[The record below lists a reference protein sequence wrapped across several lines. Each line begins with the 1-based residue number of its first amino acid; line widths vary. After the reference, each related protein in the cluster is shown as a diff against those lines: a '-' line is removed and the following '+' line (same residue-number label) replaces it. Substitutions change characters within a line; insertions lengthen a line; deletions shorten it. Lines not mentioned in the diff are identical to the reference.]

1 MKVSTDT
8 RVGVFFLVGLVI
20 LGVVTFQVEDLGGL
34 FAKKVIMKTRV
45 HHAAGLKEGDMVA
58 MAGLK
63 VGEVKEIHIRDN
75 MVEVTM
81 GLEDG
86 VPVRE
91 DSVVKIAW
99 GGLLGNRYIDMTL
112 GSPEK
117 PVLKPGAYV
126 PSVEA
131 LRLDEIF
138 MKVDKAAGN
147 IQETFAEN
155 ELGQNFRRLI
165 DNAARISEK
174 MVSGEGTIGKLIN
187 DPGLY
192 DNLKSTAAQIKS
204 GEGTLGKLIYSD
216 ELHKQAL
223 AVVADLKSA
232 SARMEKLLA
241 DNDGRI
247 ENIIKGLEAA
257 APEAKDAFTTIK
269 DLGKKIDAGEGIL
282 PALIND
288 KEMRKNLE
296 HALARLSS
304 SLDKI
309 DEFTTGLKEGKG
321 LAAKLVNDEE
331 FAKTFEAAGKDFQE
345 TARSLRAIAE
355 RIETGDNTVAR
366 LTRDSDLYEDVKKVL
381 ADTRETLRRVREQIP
396 VGTFTS
402 VLLSA
407 F

>member
-1 MKVSTDT
+1 MRVSTDT
-8 RVGVFFLVGLVI
+8 KVGMFFLVGLVI
-20 LGVVTFQVEDLGGL
+20 LGVVTFQVEDLSGL
-34 FAKKVIMKTRV
+34 FTQKVIMKTRV
-45 HHAAGLKEGDMVA
+45 HHASGLKVGDMVA

-63 VGEVKEIHIRDN
+63 VGEVKEIEIRDN

-86 VPVRE
+86 VTVRE

-117 PVLKPGAYV
+117 PALEPGAYV

-138 MKVDKAAGN
+138 KKVDQAAGN

-155 ELGQNFRRLI
+155 ELGQNFRKLI
-165 DNAARISEK
+165 DNATKISEK
-174 MVSGEGTIGKLIN
+174 IVSGEGTVGKLVN
-187 DPGLY
+187 D
-192 DNLKSTAAQIKS
+192 SV
-204 GEGTLGKLIYSD
+204 
-216 ELHKQAL
+216 LHDKAL
-223 AVVADLKSA
+223 AVVEDLKSA

-269 DLGKKIDAGEGIL
+269 ELGKKIDAGEGIL

-288 KEMRKNLE
+288 KEMRDNLKNS
-296 HALARLSS
+296 LARLSS

-321 LAAKLVNDEE
+321 LAAKLINDEE
-331 FAKTFEAAGKDFQE
+331 LAKTFASAGKDFQE
-345 TARSLRAIAE
+345 TAKSLRAIAE
-355 RIETGDNTVAR
+355 RIETGDSTVAR
-366 LTRDSDLYEDVKKVL
+366 LTRDSDMYEDVKKVL
-381 ADTRETLRRVREQIP
+381 ADARETLRRVREQIP